1 MGGFGLFP
9 RQRPAMCSEY
19 LRAVPA
25 IMKGLK
31 PRNLMGHDIACS
43 WIVIGPDRRRAP
55 RCTIYINSFGATEE
69 INEGIPLNS
78 QRFLVC
84 LVVLLFTCRRLASSV
99 GPSRWCSL
107 SFRCYALSHSGSL
120 IGLSRLLRR
129 PEVLEPRARGLHI
142 FRRPR

>member
-84 LVVLLFTCRRLASSV
+84 LVVYVPAV
-99 GPSRWCSL
+99 GFFRG
-107 SFRCYALSHSGSL
+107 SFPVVFFVFP
-120 IGLSRLLRR
+120 LLR
-129 PEVLEPRARGLHI
+129 LEPLWESYRVVKAI
-142 FRRPR
+142 AQA